1 MPSQAQS
8 RQTSEAGSERRRS
21 KPRQAASGEA
31 KLGIRQADG
40 SVRIVAGQLVD
51 LSDFGFGIETEIPL
65 AAGDRVTVASRFF
78 QAGERLIQRA
88 AQVMHCRLRDTGT
101 YRSGLAFEQTSETKQ
116 QPRPPTLEEGF
127 TDYYEVLQVSPNADL
142 DTIQRVYRLLA
153 QRYHP
158 DNAES
163 GNEEA
168 FRLVLNAFRV
178 LIDPEQRAGYDA
190 KHKSQRSLRWRIF
203 TQTSEAMG
211 VDEEKRTRVGILSAL
226 YAMRRTQP
234 TKGGMLVRELESL
247 LACPSEH
254 LEFSFWYLQGKGLVE
269 RTDGGRYTITPA
281 GVDLLEE
288 SDEAIIRPP
297 LRLIEDGQA
306 G

>member
-1 MPSQAQS
+1 MPTPWTAETLWPAQGE
-8 RQTSEAGSERRRS
+8 QIV
-21 KPRQAASGEA
+21 AASLLARKVRLEFELVA
-31 KLGIRQADG
+31 RVILHQALHYILG
-40 SVRIVAGQLVD
+40 SPE
-51 LSDFGFGIETEIPL
+51 S
-65 AAGDRVTVASRFF
+65 
-78 QAGERLIQRA
+78 
-88 AQVMHCRLRDTGT
+88 
-101 YRSGLAFEQTSETKQ
+101 SGYPA
-116 QPRPPTLEEGF
+116 
-127 TDYYEVLQVSPNADL
+127 YEVLQVSPNADL

-168 FRLVLNAFRV
+168 FRLVLSAFRV
-178 LIDPEQRAGYDA
+178 LIDPEKRAAYDA

-247 LACPSEH
+247 LGCPSEH

-281 GVDLLEE
+281 GVDLL
-288 SDEAIIRPP
+288 
-297 LRLIEDGQA
+297 
-306 G
+306 

>member
-8 RQTSEAGSERRRS
+8 RQTSEPGSERRRP
-21 KPRQAASGEA
+21 KPRQATSGEA

-40 SVRIVAGQLVD
+40 SVRIVTGQLAD
-51 LSDFGFGIETEIPL
+51 LSDYGFGIETEIPL
-65 AAGDRVTVASRFF
+65 AAGARVTVASRFF
-78 QAGERLIQRA
+78 GDGDRLIQRT

-101 YRSGLAFEQTSETKQ
+101 YRSGLAFEKTSETKEP
-116 QPRPPTLEEGF
+116 PRPPKLEEGF

-168 FRLVLNAFRV
+168 FRIVLNAFRV
-178 LIDPEQRAGYDA
+178 LIDPEKRAAYDA
-190 KHKSQRSLRWRIF
+190 KHKSQHSLRWRIF
-203 TQTSEAMG
+203 TQTSEAMS
-211 VDEEKRTRVGILSAL
+211 VEEEKRTRVGILSAL
-226 YAMRRTQP
+226 YTMRRTQP
-234 TKGGMLVRELESL
+234 SKGGMLVRELESL
-247 LACPSEH
+247 LGCPSEH